1 LHLFLYLDGDNIN
14 KMAREIKRTRFGDGP
29 NDILVIEI
37 DTGDEGG
44 AKEVEPSSSAHC
56 LAIKYLHESMNTVYP
71 DSYVKYRVALYDAA
85 NLAHKNRVGSS
96 NVKEGRTVG
105 YVKPYEGIN
114 PEILLLNPS
123 VVSYTFS
130 VLERCRKDP
139 KRSLNGQSYIKLEN
153 LVRSTLEKR
162 RRLEAQDL
170 ETGLIETVY
179 SPFISNV
186 PDDFKIEA
194 AVLDYLINQGVPPT
208 FVPVE
213 YEMPISQLY
222 NSVPKNHPK
231 VSKDF
236 QAGILTALNLVSTQL
251 ASFVKTLSPDAKN
264 ATAIKKSQFFSAIM
278 DLNKGKSL
286 IPDSCMHQLLEVY
299 DRFTGAKIFDDGS
312 KPPMFYLNRPGNH
325 FLTSLTIRMIIKEL
339 EKKEFIVVG

>member
-1 LHLFLYLDGDNIN
+1 
-14 KMAREIKRTRFGDGP
+14 MSE
-29 NDILVIEI
+29 
-37 DTGDEGG
+37 
-44 AKEVEPSSSAHC
+44 
-56 LAIKYLHESMNTVYP
+56 
-71 DSYVKYRVALYDAA
+71 
-85 NLAHKNRVGSS
+85 
-96 NVKEGRTVG
+96 
-105 YVKPYEGIN
+105 
-114 PEILLLNPS
+114 
-123 VVSYTFS
+123 
-130 VLERCRKDP
+130 LEE
-139 KRSLNGQSYIKLEN
+139 L
-153 LVRSTLEKR
+153 KR

-264 ATAIKKSQFFSAIM
+264 ATAITESPIIGEAPNPISTAGMAATIGPKIGIMSKS
-278 DLNKGKSL
+278 
-286 IPDSCMHQLLEVY
+286 PDNIASG
-299 DRFTGAKIFDDGS
+299 RA
-312 KPPMFYLNRPGNH
+312 
-325 FLTSLTIRMIIKEL
+325 
-339 EKKEFIVVG
+339 